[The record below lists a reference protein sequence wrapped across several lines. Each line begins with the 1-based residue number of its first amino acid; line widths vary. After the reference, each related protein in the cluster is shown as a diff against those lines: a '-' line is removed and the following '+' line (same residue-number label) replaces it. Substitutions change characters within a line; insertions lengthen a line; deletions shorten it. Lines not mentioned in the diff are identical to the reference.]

1 MRRVAEGEQAVFEV
15 KYIGVILVV
24 NLIAVTKKLLKRHR
38 IKGHRVEQVEI
49 GGGGWYSAI
58 QASHEISW
66 GGIWTYI
73 EDMCEEEERELKCKV
88 IREKKRIVT
97 KRNGAAF
104 DGLLESV
111 TAVLKICAE
120 AS

>member
-49 GGGGWYSAI
+49 GGGG
-58 QASHEISW
+58 
-66 GGIWTYI
+66 
-73 EDMCEEEERELKCKV
+73 
-88 IREKKRIVT
+88 
-97 KRNGAAF
+97 
-104 DGLLESV
+104 
-111 TAVLKICAE
+111 
-120 AS
+120 